1 MMPNV
6 FLVQHSKGDDL
17 CIITEVLADLKDG
30 EEKVTR
36 GTNENTFFR

>member
-17 CIITEVLADLKDG
+17 CIITEVLVDLKDG
-30 EEKVTR
+30 KEKVTR
-36 GTNENTFFR
+36 RANKNTFFQ